1 MVWGNATDS
10 NPGSPKGLMKAGT
23 LTLAALLLA
32 AVAHAQ
38 NVTVGSHSLSG
49 SISFS
54 GAPPFTLVDLSHPAT
69 ADGTLNFA
77 SILWTGSPTGCTNAY
92 KIKILRPNSTIG
104 LTTFSL
110 VAERGPFTAQP
121 GRNQVSL
128 TPGVAVHAGDLIAV
142 TSLVSH
148 TTCGGPAAWFQS
160 NAATMVFNSDVSS
173 GSFNGNY
180 FRSAA
185 LAARATD
192 TQEVLEGVI
201 TAAGSLQGN
210 FGSFFRTSLQIAC
223 PGGGTCTGQLIFHP
237 AGVPASP
244 GDQAIPYTVSS
255 SASASY
261 DDIVAHMGKSG
272 LGTIDVVSN
281 NGFPPLV
288 TARVYNDQGA
298 SGTSGFT
305 EEMIRTTDVLHPGD
319 FAILLTPADLTNYR
333 VNIGVRTL
341 SAAATVNVQY
351 GFRSQSNKDFPANE
365 FQQFSLAGFGDTS
378 PVPNEQIFLFVL
390 SGDVVIYQSITDNKT
405 NDSAVIFARRQ

>member
-1 MVWGNATDS
+1 MRT
-10 NPGSPKGLMKAGT
+10 
-23 LTLAALLLA
+23 ALLLTFL
-32 AVAHAQ
+32 AVPAFAQ
-38 NVTVGSHSLSG
+38 NVTIGSQSMAG
-49 SISFS
+49 TIGYTFN
-54 GAPPFTLVDLSHPAT
+54 PPYTLIDLSHPAT

-77 SILWTGSPTGCTNAY
+77 SVQWTGTATGCAGAF
-92 KIKILRPNSTIG
+92 KVKFLHPSSMVTIG
-104 LTTFSL
+104 TFTL

-128 TPGVAVHAGDLIAV
+128 TPPVTVAKGDLIAV
-142 TSLVSH
+142 TALVGH
-148 TTCGGPAAWFQS
+148 AACGSPASWFQS
-160 NAATMVFNSDVSS
+160 NAASSDLAGDVSS
-173 GSFNGNY
+173 GSFNSAFY
-180 FRSAA
+180 FRDEA

-192 TQEVLEGVI
+192 TQQVLEGVVA
-201 TAAGSLQGN
+201 AAGSLPGN

-223 PGGGTCTGQLIFHP
+223 PGGGTCTGQIVFHP

-244 GDQAIPYTVSS
+244 NDQAFPYTVSS
-255 SASASY
+255 SAAASY
-261 DDIVAHMGKSG
+261 DDIVQHMGKSG
-272 LGTIDVVSN
+272 LGTLDVVST

-319 FAILLTPADLTNYR
+319 LAILVTPADLTNYR

-351 GFRSQSNKDFPANE
+351 GFRTQSNKDFPANE
-365 FQQFSLAGFGDTS
+365 FQQFSLAGFGDTA
-378 PVPNEQIFLFVL
+378 PVPNEQIFLYVL

-405 NDSAVIFARRQ
+405 NDSAVEFARRR

>member
-1 MVWGNATDS
+1 MRIA
-10 NPGSPKGLMKAGT
+10 L
-23 LTLAALLLA
+23 ALLFSLLA
-32 AVAHAQ
+32 VSAAAQ
-38 NVTVGSHSLSG
+38 DVIVGSQSLAGATTLSN
-49 SISFS
+49 
-54 GAPPFTLVDLSHPAT
+54 APPFTIVDLSHPAT
-69 ADGTLNFA
+69 ADGTLNFVSVQWGGAA
-77 SILWTGSPTGCTNAY
+77 SGCTGAF
-92 KIKILRPNSTIG
+92 KVKLLHPNST
-104 LTTFSL
+104 LALATFSL

-121 GRNQVSL
+121 GRNQVPL
-128 TPGVAVHAGDLIAV
+128 TPAVAVKKGDLIAV

-148 TTCGGPAAWFQS
+148 TTCGSPFLWGQA
-160 NAATMVFNSDVSS
+160 NAATMVFSGDVSS
-173 GSFNGNY
+173 GSFNGTY
-180 FRSAA
+180 FRGFAV
-185 LAARATD
+185 AARATD
-192 TQEVLEGVI
+192 TQDVLEGVI
-201 TAAGSLQGN
+201 TAAGSLAGN

-223 PGGGTCTGQLIFHP
+223 PGGGTCTGQLVFHP

-244 GDQAIPYTVSS
+244 SDQAIPYTVSS
-255 SASASY
+255 SAAASY

-298 SGTSGFT
+298 NGTSGFT

-319 FAILLTPADLTNYR
+319 VAILLTPADLTNYR

-341 SAAATVNVQY
+341 SSATTVNVQY

-378 PVPNEQIFLFVL
+378 PIPNEQIFLFVL

-405 NDSAVIFARRQ
+405 NDSAVIFAKRQ